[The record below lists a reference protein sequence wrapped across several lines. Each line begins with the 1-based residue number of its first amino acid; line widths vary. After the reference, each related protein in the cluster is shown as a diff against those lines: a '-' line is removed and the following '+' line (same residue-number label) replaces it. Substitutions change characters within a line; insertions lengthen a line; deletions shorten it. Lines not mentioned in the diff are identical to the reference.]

1 MEISSLVGASEIVGG
16 AALFLMLVYRQ
27 VKTGA
32 RDAWREEAEAQTAR
46 ADRLSNDVQTLVG
59 EVRALRDENA
69 GLRTEVAELRAENRE
84 LRTHIDTLI
93 GGAHGG
99 TAE

>member
-1 MEISSLVGASEIVGG
+1 MTDLVGAAEIAGG

-46 ADRLSNDVQTLVG
+46 ADRL
-59 EVRALRDENA
+59 EN
-69 GLRTEVAELRAENRE
+69 EVARLIGVVELLRKENGDLKAR
-84 LRTHIDTLI
+84 IDRLI
-93 GGAHGG
+93 GGG
-99 TAE
+99 E